1 MGVMQESDRKCACVG
16 TSPRGFSWGVDSKCG
31 EIMENYF
38 EILEDSREREERDIV
53 NRKGKKYL
61 VARLTLATADAMSR
75 RDCAG

>member
-1 MGVMQESDRKCACVG
+1 
-16 TSPRGFSWGVDSKCG
+16 
-31 EIMENYF
+31 MENYF